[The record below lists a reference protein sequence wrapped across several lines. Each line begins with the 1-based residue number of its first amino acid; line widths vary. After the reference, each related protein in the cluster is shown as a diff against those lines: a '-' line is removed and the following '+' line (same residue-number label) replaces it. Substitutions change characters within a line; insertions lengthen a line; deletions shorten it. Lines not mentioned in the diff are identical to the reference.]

1 MNSVIAVNSIRFIVL
16 ILAQVLILKRIAFHF
31 GEFAFIHF
39 IIYPLAL
46 ILLPL
51 NIPRPLVMAI
61 GFVCG
66 MTIDLFY
73 DSPGIHASA
82 CVFTGFVRK
91 YVLDLLEPY
100 EGYSATLSPTP
111 ANTGVGWFLTYASI
125 LIGLHLLFYFSV
137 EAFSFVFFFEIVLNT
152 IFSLL
157 SSVALAML
165 VMLIFNPK
173 Y

>member
-1 MNSVIAVNSIRFIVL
+1 MNSVISANIVRFVVL
-16 ILAQVLILKRIAFHF
+16 ILTQVLILKRIAFHF

-51 NIPRPLVMAI
+51 NIPRPLLMTI
-61 GFVCG
+61 GFVFG
-66 MTIDLFY
+66 MVIDVFY
-73 DSPGIHASA
+73 DSPGVHASA
-82 CVFTGFVRK
+82 CVFTAFIRK

-111 ANTGVGWFLTYASI
+111 ANTGVAWFLTYVSV
-125 LIGLHLLFYFSV
+125 LVGLHLLFYFSV
-137 EAFSFVFFFEIVLNT
+137 EAFSFVFLFEILLNT

-165 VMLIFNPK
+165 VLLIFNPK